1 MKTAAVRLYG
11 MNDLRLERFELPP
24 SGTTGSR

>member
-1 MKTAAVRLYG
+1 MKTAAVRLCG
-11 MNDLRLERFELPP
+11 VNGLRLERFELPP

>member
-1 MKTAAVRLYG
+1 MKIAAVRPYG
-11 MNDLRLERFELPP
+11 VNGLRLERFELPP